1 MTDETKQQAGEER
14 ADKVDKTEGPLA
26 GERLAAA
33 RREQQITILEVA
45 KELHLDEPKVRAL
58 EQNKFDVLGAPVFAK
73 GHLRKYA
80 MLVGVDN
87 DDVLQDYYKLNRA
100 SGMPPVVGKVRKPAS
115 QASPGPWIATIV
127 ILVIAAAAYWWFLV
141 ADAPPPAGPDL
152 RPATSEPQGSELGGT
167 GVVDAG
173 DLADNAGDLA
183 DNAGDVADSS
193 NAGIETVVVEPPEPI
208 AVQTS
213 PPVTSTASLAAGHV
227 RLTMTFSGDCW
238 TEISDA
244 SGRRL
249 FFDLGREGR
258 NVNISGEAPLSVLF
272 GNADNVRV
280 RVNGMDYSISPADR
294 RGETARLSID

>member
-1 MTDETKQQAGEER
+1 MNDETEQTQ
-14 ADKVDKTEGPLA
+14 ADKKPEDSKKSAGPLA

-100 SGMPPVVGKVRKPAS
+100 SGMPPVVGKVRKPVREM
-115 QASPGPWIATIV
+115 SPGLWIAAIV
-127 ILVIAAAAYWWFLV
+127 VLLVASMAYWWFLP
-141 ADAPPPAGPDL
+141 ADTPQSTGSEIPPPISTALPDD
-152 RPATSEPQGSELGGT
+152 LGGT
-167 GVVDAG
+167 GVVD
-173 DLADNAGDLA
+173 
-183 DNAGDVADSS
+183 S
-193 NAGIETVVVEPPEPI
+193 GIESDPADFLIDSVEVELSQPVTIE
-208 AVQTS
+208 TS
-213 PPVTSTASLAAGHV
+213 PPVTTAAGPVAGEV
-227 RLTMTFSGDCW
+227 RLTLRFTGDCW

-249 FFDLGREGR
+249 FFDLGRDGR
-258 NVNISGEAPLSVLF
+258 SVNVSGQAPLSVLF
-272 GNADNVRV
+272 GNAENVSV
-280 RVNGMDYSISPADR
+280 RVNGTDYTISAADR
-294 RGETARLSID
+294 RGETARLTIN

>member
-1 MTDETKQQAGEER
+1 MTDKTKQQPGEEQ
-14 ADKVDKTEGPLA
+14 ADEAKKTEGPLA

-33 RREQQITILEVA
+33 RREQQITVLEVA

-115 QASPGPWIATIV
+115 QTSPGPWIATIIIV
-127 ILVIAAAAYWWFLV
+127 VIAAAAYWWFLV
-141 ADAPPPAGPDL
+141 ADTPPPAGPDL
-152 RPATSEPQGSELGGT
+152 RPATSEPQSSELGGT

-173 DLADNAGDLA
+173 DLADNTGDLA
-183 DNAGDVADSS
+183 DSS
-193 NAGIETVVVEPPEPI
+193 SAGIETVVVELPEPI
-208 AVQTS
+208 VAQTS
-213 PPVTSTASLAAGHV
+213 PPVASTASLAAGQV

-258 NVNISGEAPLSVLF
+258 SVNVSGEAPLSVLF
-272 GNADNVRV
+272 GNADNVRM

-294 RGETARLSID
+294 RGETARLSIH

>member
-1 MTDETKQQAGEER
+1 MTDETEKKQGEEQ
-14 ADKVDKTEGPLA
+14 ADSGSKTEGPLA

-33 RREQQITILEVA
+33 RREQQITVLEVA

-100 SGMPPVVGKVRKPAS
+100 SGMPPVVGKVRKTVRET
-115 QASPGPWIATIV
+115 SPGPWIATIV
-127 ILVIAAAAYWWFLV
+127 ILIIAAAAYWWFLV
-141 ADAPPPAGPDL
+141 ADVSPPAGPDL
-152 RPATSEPQGSELGGT
+152 RPTTSEPQLLEPGGMDVIDDGTPSE
-167 GVVDAG
+167 
-173 DLADNAGDLA
+173 NAGDIV
-183 DNAGDVADSS
+183 DNSS
-193 NAGIETVVVEPPEPI
+193 AGIETVVVELPEQV
-208 AVQTS
+208 AVQVA
-213 PPVTSTASLAAGHV
+213 PPVSSSPILDEGQV
-227 RLTMTFSGDCW
+227 QLSMTFSGDCW

-258 NVNISGEAPLSVLF
+258 SVNVSGEAPLSVLF
-272 GNADNVRV
+272 GNANNVRV
-280 RVNGMDYSISPADR
+280 RVNGTDYSISPADR
-294 RGETARLSID
+294 RGATAKLTID

>member
-1 MTDETKQQAGEER
+1 MTDETKEQQGEEQ
-14 ADKVDKTEGPLA
+14 ADNGNKTEGPLA
-26 GERLAAA
+26 GERLAVA
-33 RREQQITILEVA
+33 RREQQITVLEVA

-87 DDVLQDYYKLNRA
+87 DDVLLDYYKLNRA
-100 SGMPPVVGKVRKPAS
+100 SGMPPVVGKVRKS
-115 QASPGPWIATIV
+115 VRERSPGPWIATIV

-141 ADAPPPAGPDL
+141 ADVSPRAGPDL
-152 RPATSEPQGSELGGT
+152 QPATSQPGSPEPGDLPENT
-167 GVVDAG
+167 GDIAGEVTDDAG
-173 DLADNAGDLA
+173 EVTDNSSAG
-183 DNAGDVADSS
+183 S
-193 NAGIETVVVEPPEPI
+193 ETVVVESPEQV
-208 AVQTS
+208 AVQVAQS
-213 PPVTSTASLAAGHV
+213 VPRTAIPEAGQV

-244 SGRRL
+244 SGKRL

-258 NVNISGEAPLSVLF
+258 SVNISGEAPLSVLF

-280 RVNGMDYSISPADR
+280 RVNGTDYSISPADR
-294 RGETARLSID
+294 RGETAKLTID

>member
-1 MTDETKQQAGEER
+1 MTDETEEQQGEKR
-14 ADKVDKTEGPLA
+14 ADNGNKAEGPLA

-33 RREQQITILEVA
+33 RREQQITVLEVA

-100 SGMPPVVGKVRKPAS
+100 SGMPPVVGKVRKS
-115 QASPGPWIATIV
+115 VRETSPGPWIATIV
-127 ILVIAAAAYWWFLV
+127 ILIIAAAAYWWFLV
-141 ADAPPPAGPDL
+141 ADESPPAGPDL
-152 RPATSEPQGSELGGT
+152 RPATSEPQSPELGGT
-167 GVVDAG
+167 GVIDDGAPSE
-173 DLADNAGDLA
+173 NAGDIV
-183 DNAGDVADSS
+183 DNSS
-193 NAGIETVVVEPPEPI
+193 AGIETVVVELPDQV
-208 AVQTS
+208 AVQVA
-213 PPVTSTASLAAGHV
+213 PPVSTTAIPEAGQV

-258 NVNISGEAPLSVLF
+258 SVNVSGEAPLSVLF
-272 GNADNVRV
+272 GNANNVRV
-280 RVNGMDYSISPADR
+280 RVNGTDYSISPADR
-294 RGETARLSID
+294 RGETAKLTID

>member
-1 MTDETKQQAGEER
+1 MTDETEKKQGEEQ
-14 ADKVDKTEGPLA
+14 ADSGSKTEGPLA

-33 RREQQITILEVA
+33 RREQQITVLEVA

-100 SGMPPVVGKVRKPAS
+100 SGMPPVVGKVRKTVRET
-115 QASPGPWIATIV
+115 SPGPWIATIV
-127 ILVIAAAAYWWFLV
+127 ILIISAAAYWWFLV
-141 ADAPPPAGPDL
+141 ADVSPPAGPDL
-152 RPATSEPQGSELGGT
+152 RPATSEPQLPEPGGLGVIDDGTPSENLGEVTDNSSAGS
-167 GVVDAG
+167 
-173 DLADNAGDLA
+173 
-183 DNAGDVADSS
+183 
-193 NAGIETVVVEPPEPI
+193 ETVVVESPEQV
-208 AVQTS
+208 AVQVA
-213 PPVTSTASLAAGHV
+213 PPAPSSAIPEAGQV
-227 RLTMTFSGDCW
+227 RLTLTFLGDCW

-258 NVNISGEAPLSVLF
+258 SVNVSGEAPLSVLF
-272 GNADNVRV
+272 GNANNVRV
-280 RVNGMDYSISPADR
+280 RVNGTDYSISPADR
-294 RGETARLSID
+294 RGETAKLTID